1 MAEQIFNPFVTTK
14 ARGTGL
20 GLAICRAIADAH
32 KAILRARNHAG
43 RSGCTF
49 TVEFPVPSAKPT
61 GVPA

>member
-1 MAEQIFNPFVTTK
+1 MTEQIFNPFVTTK
-14 ARGTGL
+14 AHGTGL
-20 GLAICRAIADAH
+20 CLAICRAIADAH

-49 TVEFPVPSAKPT
+49 TVEFPVPSAKLA